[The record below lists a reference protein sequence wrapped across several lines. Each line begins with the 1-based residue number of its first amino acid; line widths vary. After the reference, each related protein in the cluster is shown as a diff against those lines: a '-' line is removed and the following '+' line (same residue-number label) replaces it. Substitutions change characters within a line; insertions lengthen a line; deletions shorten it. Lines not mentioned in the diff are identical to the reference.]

1 MLFGSLPKAV
11 QENVQHKLD
20 EVSRWWSDLFLNDWV
35 IHCKLATL
43 IHLSM
48 FSKTCEKNAWRRG
61 MRKLSVGKRS
71 KRFAVKFVP
80 CLGLIANV

>member
-20 EVSRWWSDLFLNDWV
+20 EVSQWWSDLFLNDGV

-43 IHLSM
+43 IHMCM
-48 FSKTCEKNAWRRG
+48 FFPLKHVRRMLGEGECETCELEKGA
-61 MRKLSVGKRS
+61 KDVLFFSH
-71 KRFAVKFVP
+71 
-80 CLGLIANV
+80 I